1 MPASRIFNNI
11 VKTGAWPT
19 RWKEERGIPL
29 NKVKPKQPKNEE
41 ELRVIS
47 LTPFLSKIFE
57 SIIMDLLLK
66 IVGPKIDLRQ
76 YGGLKGN
83 SCSHYLIDLVTFILY
98 NQDLK
103 EPKAVLA
110 AMVDF
115 EKAFNRQNHNKLI
128 TILHDL
134 GVPG

>member
-1 MPASRIFNNI
+1 
-11 VKTGAWPT
+11 
-19 RWKEERGIPL
+19 
-29 NKVKPKQPKNEE
+29 
-41 ELRVIS
+41 
-47 LTPFLSKIFE
+47 
-57 SIIMDLLLK
+57 MDLLLK
-66 IVGPKIDLRQ
+66 IVGPKIDLKQ

-83 SCSHYLIDLVTFILY
+83 SCSQYLIDLVTFILY